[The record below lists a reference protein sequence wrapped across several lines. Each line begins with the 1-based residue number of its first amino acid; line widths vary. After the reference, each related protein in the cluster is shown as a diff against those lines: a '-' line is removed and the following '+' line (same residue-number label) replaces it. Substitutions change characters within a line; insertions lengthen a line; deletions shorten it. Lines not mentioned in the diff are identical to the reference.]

1 MTVNKESKIAV
12 ILNYLENIIN
22 KKKNNNRNN
31 SYTKNLLEG
40 DLNKVI
46 QKVGEETVELLIEA
60 TLKNKKRTIYESA
73 DLIYH
78 LLVMW
83 NRLDITLDEVA
94 EELENRKK

>member
-46 QKVGEETVELLIEA
+46 QKVGEESVELLIEA

>member
-1 MTVNKESKIAV
+1 M
-12 ILNYLENIIN
+12 
-22 KKKNNNRNN
+22 
-31 SYTKNLLEG
+31 
-40 DLNKVI
+40 
-46 QKVGEETVELLIEA
+46 ELLIEA

>member
-1 MTVNKESKIAV
+1 MKENKMIN
-12 ILNYLENIIN
+12 ILNYLEETID
-22 KKKNNNRNN
+22 KKKHNNVNT

-46 QKVGEETVELLIEA
+46 QKVGEESVELLIEA

-83 NRLDITLDEVA
+83 SRLDITLDEIA
-94 EELENRKK
+94 KELENRKK